1 MKIGIGMGREYKRTE
16 AAFGD
21 IDVELLLE
29 FPHQRGFR
37 GFARVNLSA
46 GKLPKSGQ
54 GFARRSLSDQDA
66 AVDIDESDGG
76 SDCLAR
82 TMSAIAEQAPSVSLS
97 IDELLSP
104 SRAKE
109 TVSSV
114 NGGDT
119 LVLVHATEPLLP
131 KHYARLQ
138 GLVNYHALEE
148 WRNNGTEREIV
159 RFGDGSRFVLVL
171 SRKLFEETLREYPQL
186 RGILGISMSLDDARK
201 REVL

>member
-1 MKIGIGMGREYKRTE
+1 MPGRATTE
-16 AAFGD
+16 ANSQMSEKHTEGSMERITLEEFISD
-21 IDVELLLE
+21 IQEDQSALRDGHELGLI
-29 FPHQRGFR
+29 
-37 GFARVNLSA
+37 
-46 GKLPKSGQ
+46 
-54 GFARRSLSDQDA
+54 
-66 AVDIDESDGG
+66 IDESDGG
-76 SDCLAR
+76 SDRLAR
-82 TMSAIAEQAPSVSLS
+82 TMSAIAEQAPSVLLS

-119 LVLVHATEPLLP
+119 LVLVHASEPLLP

-138 GLVNYHALEE
+138 GLVNFHALEE

-186 RGILGISMSLDDARK
+186 RGILGISLSLDDARE
-201 REVL
+201 RGVL